1 MAKRQSGGGDMVLE
15 GRHVLAVFFAGVVL
29 MAVFFTL
36 GYVLGRMQSESAMRG
51 TSVGGARA
59 GQAQAAS
66 KTPSTQAAS
75 ENPPAASPSD
85 LTFYQTVEKKSVDT
99 ELSTK
104 PAPAAPPSPAKPQ
117 EEKTASPASAP
128 VQPGG
133 IALQVAALVKREDA
147 ESMVTVLKRKNY
159 PAFILPPT
167 GDQFYRVQVGPFKT
181 EQAATEMRQRLEHDG
196 FKVITKR

>member
-51 TSVGGARA
+51 TSASGPRA
-59 GQAQAAS
+59 GQAQAAG
-66 KTPSTQAAS
+66 KTPSTQAAA
-75 ENPPAASPSD
+75 ENSPAASPSD
-85 LTFYQTVEKKSVDT
+85 LTFYQTVEKKNVDT
-99 ELSTK
+99 ELATK
-104 PAPAAPPSPAKPQ
+104 PPPPPAKPHD
-117 EEKTASPASAP
+117 ANAASAAP
-128 VQPGG
+128 VPVHPAG

-147 ESMVTVLKRKNY
+147 ESMVAVLKRKNY
-159 PAFILPPT
+159 PAFVLPPA

-181 EQAATEMRQRLEHDG
+181 EQVATEMRQRLERDG